1 MGGADQAGVVMGEAA
16 QTGETRRPVPRKKWV
31 YMGGEVE
38 LNLLYKWHFASLSF
52 QGLFLPRRQ
61 LSGEGVLLENGVSG
75 GGALGESAASCGA
88 GLGSRAVRL
97 TW

>member
-1 MGGADQAGVVMGEAA
+1 MRTRQESSWKRQLKQERRGGLSPERNGYIWGGE
-16 QTGETRRPVPRKKWV
+16 
-31 YMGGEVE
+31 EVE